1 MRSQRYA
8 VRLTQTQPSYVR
20 HSSRGG
26 FVTIVLGLAMVV
38 MVWVELS
45 AYLHG
50 KHDVT
55 FEVDSHISKLLQINM
70 DITVATP
77 CSSTLSRAYT
87 RIVGRSPRRER

>member
-1 MRSQRYA
+1 
-8 VRLTQTQPSYVR
+8 
-20 HSSRGG
+20 
-26 FVTIVLGLAMVV
+26 MVV

-70 DITVATP
+70 DITVATDRK
-77 CSSTLSRAYT
+77 S
-87 RIVGRSPRRER
+87 VV